1 MTGSGEPEGSGE
13 DRLIARHFAPLAT
26 HPGAL
31 GLLDDVALL
40 TPPAG
45 CELVLETDAIVS
57 GMHFFPHDSPAA
69 VARKA
74 LRINLSDLA
83 AKGARP
89 LGFLLSLAL
98 PKAASRPATDA
109 WLAPFARA
117 LGEDAQVFG
126 CPLLGGDTVASPGPV
141 MISVTAIGAVPTG
154 TLVRRRGA
162 RPGDRLLV
170 TGTIGDAALGLLV
183 RLERAAPE
191 DFGLDAA
198 GRDHLISRYLVPQP
212 RNALAEAVRTHASA
226 AMDVSD
232 GLAGDLAKL
241 CAASGVTA
249 RIETARLP
257 LSDAAHRMLAAAPEL
272 LATVLSGGDDYEILC
287 AVPPERV
294 GSFLAAAAS
303 AGVPATEIGDIVA
316 GRDAPRV
323 IGPDG
328 HAVALDRPSF
338 SHF

>member
-40 TPPAG
+40 TPPEH

-57 GMHFFPHDSPAA
+57 GMHFFPDDPPAS
-69 VARKA
+69 VAQKA

-98 PKAASRPATDA
+98 PKGASRPATDA
-109 WLAPFARA
+109 WLTPFARA
-117 LGEDAQVFG
+117 LGEDAQAYG

-141 MISVTAIGAVPTG
+141 MISITVIGAVPTG

-170 TGTIGDAALGLLV
+170 TGTIGDAVLGLLV

-198 GRDHLISRYLVPQP
+198 GRDHLISRYLVPRP

-232 GLAGDLAKL
+232 GLVGDLAKL

-249 RIETARLP
+249 RIETVRLP

-272 LATVLSGGDDYEILC
+272 LATVLSGGDDYEIVC
-287 AVPPERV
+287 AVAPERV
-294 GSFLAAAAS
+294 GSFLAAAAA
-303 AGVPATEIGDIVA
+303 AGVPATEIGEIVA
-316 GRDAPRV
+316 GQGAPRV

-328 HAVALDRPSF
+328 ATVALDRASF